1 MEFGRGLMKVQNAN
15 GTFQG
20 IGAYKGQGMEYP
32 QAPLPGPDTLGYW
45 SYGLST
51 QRHKAQFGAAD
62 LLYTLGRLRRD
73 LGTDEFLEAE
83 RLAYRWVMEVAVRER
98 YFNLYVPHS
107 HCMFWP
113 QRQHSVSALWIS
125 RYLLECA
132 PPEWRDVKLAEELAR
147 WAEDFRVGWGRAAEG
162 PQQGPVTPRID
173 ALDRGTNE
181 PVGTNLLA
189 AIVFERLGQETGN
202 RLWTAK
208 GEALATAVLVAMNP
222 ENGTINENLD
232 TQNRSAVG
240 FCNNWAPQ
248 LLREYAALKEAKK

>member
-1 MEFGRGLMKVQNAN
+1 LVKIQNAN

-32 QAPLPGPDTLGYW
+32 QAPLPGPDQLGYW

-73 LGTDEFLEAE
+73 LKTDEFLEAE

-98 YFNLYVPHS
+98 YFPLYVPHS

-113 QRQHSVSALWIS
+113 QRQHSVSALWIA

-132 PPEWRDVKLAEELAR
+132 PPERRDVKLAEELAR
-147 WAEDFRVGWGRAAEG
+147 WAEDFRVDWSRAEG
-162 PQQGPVTPRID
+162 PPKGSVKPHLPG
-173 ALDRGTNE
+173 LDRGTNE
-181 PVGTNLLA
+181 PIGNNLLA
-189 AIVFERLGQETGN
+189 AIVFERLGRETGN

-208 GEALATAVLVAMNP
+208 GEALATAVLVAMHP
-222 ENGTINENLD
+222 ENGYINDDLD
-232 TQNRSAVG
+232 TANRSAVG
-240 FCNNWAPQ
+240 FGLNWAPQ